1 MVLLL
6 LLVKILLDFMFFINI
21 FCKELFS
28 LGELILGRF
37 FKFSISGFDLN
48 LGLEVNVNVGDICI
62 LLLVVRKIFV
72 LLL

>member
-1 MVLLL
+1 M
-6 LLVKILLDFMFFINI
+6 LLDFMFFINI

-28 LGELILGRF
+28 LGEFILGRF

-48 LGLEVNVNVGDICI
+48 LGLEVNVKVGDICI

-72 LLL
+72 LFL